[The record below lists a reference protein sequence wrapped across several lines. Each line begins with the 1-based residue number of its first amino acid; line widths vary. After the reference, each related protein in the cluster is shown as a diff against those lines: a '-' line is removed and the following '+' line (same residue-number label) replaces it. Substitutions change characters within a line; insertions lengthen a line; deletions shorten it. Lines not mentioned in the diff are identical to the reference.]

1 MKSNLLTLL
10 IALCIITMMAT
21 LLWLP
26 GEVRWIV
33 YVAGVMALAVLGWL
47 LYSVILPK
55 NVAMRGMELI
65 SAQDFNNRLVKTGEH
80 DADKIVKLFN
90 TMIDRLRNERLRKQE
105 QENLMLQIIEASP
118 MGVVML
124 DFDGKIS
131 MANPAFFRLTGIA
144 DLNDIIGKAPAEL
157 KNSLVK
163 EMLTVATG
171 SNSVVRDGDIR
182 TYRCYHLNFL
192 QLGFHREFFLLES
205 LTEEVMKAE
214 RAAYEKVIRTI
225 SHEVNNTM
233 GGVRTV
239 LDIISDANEDSDM
252 VAVIESC
259 GTRCDMMCDFVSSY
273 ADVVRVPEPVLTEV
287 DLCRE
292 MERLVPFVRM
302 MVSGNVT
309 FEFVRPEQPVMAMID
324 SALMQQVI
332 VNIIKNANESIHG
345 KEGKIVLS
353 VGVAGEHPEIVISN
367 TGEPI
372 SEEVSRQLFRPFF
385 TTKKDG
391 RGIGL
396 TLTAEILGRHRARFS
411 LRTGEDGTTRF
422 NIIF

>member
-47 LYSVILPK
+47 LYSVIMPK

-157 KNSLVK
+157 KNPLVK
-163 EMLTVATG
+163 EMITVATG

-252 VAVIESC
+252 APVIESC

-302 MVSGNVT
+302 MVSGNVM
-309 FEFVRPEQPVMAMID
+309 FEFVRPEQTVMAMID

-385 TTKKDG
+385 TTKKNG

-396 TLTAEILGRHRARFS
+396 TLTAEILGRHGARFS
-411 LRTGEDGTTRF
+411 LRTGEDGITRF